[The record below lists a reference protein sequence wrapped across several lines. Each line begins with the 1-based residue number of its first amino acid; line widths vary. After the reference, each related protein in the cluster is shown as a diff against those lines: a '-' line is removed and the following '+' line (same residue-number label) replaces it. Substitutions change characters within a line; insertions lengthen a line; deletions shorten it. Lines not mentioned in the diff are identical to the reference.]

1 MSKRVLI
8 FSTAYLPLIGG
19 AELAVKEITDRLP
32 DYDFD
37 LITARIKSNLPKEE
51 RLGRVNVYRLGWG
64 LPLLDKLYL
73 AFRGGGLGRK
83 LGRQKKYDLVWGIM
97 ASFGGLAAAK
107 FKQQTGTPFLL
118 TLQEGDNLSEV
129 ESKMAPLWW
138 QFKNI
143 FSSADR
149 VQTISNYLADWAIR
163 MGTNKDQIAVVPNG
177 VDLKTFFCDQ
187 FSCDQDRLNNLEQKI
202 IFTASRLVRKN
213 ATEIIIQALTKLPSN
228 FILRIAGTGEEENN
242 LKKLVH
248 NLSLDNKVEFLGN
261 LNHQEIAQE
270 LKQADV
276 FARPSRSEGL
286 GNSFL
291 EAFAAGVPVVATGVG
306 GINDFLRH
314 QETGFLCEVDNPESL
329 AEQIK
334 FITDPQNK
342 EKVWAITNTA
352 RNLVKEN
359 YNWDKISLQISEIF
373 ASLIG

>member
-8 FSTAYLPLIGG
+8 FSTAYLPFIGG

-37 LITARIKSNLPKEE
+37 LITARIKSSLPKNEVV
-51 RLGRVNVYRLGWG
+51 GRVNVYRLGWG
-64 LPLLDKLYL
+64 VPILDKLYL
-73 AFRGGGLGRK
+73 AFRGGAFGQK

-107 FKQQTGTPFLL
+107 FKQQTGVPFIL
-118 TLQEGDNLSEV
+118 TLQEGDNLAEV

-143 FSSADR
+143 FSSADW
-149 VQTISNYLADWAIR
+149 VQTISTYLADWAIK
-163 MGTNKDQIAVVPNG
+163 MGADKNKITVVPNG

-187 FSCDQDRLNNLEQKI
+187 FSCDQEKINTTDQKV
-202 IFTASRLVRKN
+202 IFTSSRLVKKN
-213 ATEIIIQALTKLPSN
+213 AVEVIIKALTKVPSN
-228 FILRIAGTGEEENN
+228 FILKIAGTGPEEENLKLLVKELN
-242 LKKLVH
+242 LTRE
-248 NLSLDNKVEFLGN
+248 VEFLGN
-261 LNHQEIAQE
+261 LSHQEIAQE
-270 LKQADV
+270 LKQADI

-291 EAFAAGVPVVATGVG
+291 EAMAAGVPVVATTVG
-306 GINDFLRH
+306 GITDFLKH
-314 QETGFLCEVDNPESL
+314 QETGFVCEVDNPESL

-334 FITDPQNK
+334 FIVDPQNK
-342 EKVWAITNTA
+342 EKVWIVTNNA
-352 RNLVKEN
+352 RNIVKEK
-359 YNWDKISLQISEIF
+359 YHWEKISLQIGEIF